1 MIEGNNSN
9 VSKDDYRSK
18 NYSGNWTKHW
28 LQQADKSAIARKK
41 SIHEAM
47 WELCDEKAEHMPESV
62 FKFYPFTPNSLKCLE
77 SNKVYLNTPENFND
91 PYDCFICSDQETFAK
106 TFFIEYIEKMIIYS
120 KEL

>member
-9 VSKDDYRSK
+9 FSKDDYRSK

-47 WELCDEKAEHMPESV
+47 WELCD
-62 FKFYPFTPNSLKCLE
+62 
-77 SNKVYLNTPENFND
+77 
-91 PYDCFICSDQETFAK
+91 
-106 TFFIEYIEKMIIYS
+106 
-120 KEL
+120 